1 LYYPLGYRNPSLPN
15 LIWIHWRESLPDTIK
30 NSTSISIPKNWKK
43 LPHISQDTI
52 KSCPFCPT
60 HATIATKHCGNLEHL
75 HIYCQAPLLVKTRD
89 FCHDK
94 MEQAIFNIY
103 DFASM
108 LEYDIPLSSAP
119 RSPSLQEHLEQMAL
133 DIETMSRPV
142 IINSQCKMETRSINK
157 AILRPHAL
165 TMATLLHQLPVSLAQ
180 QYNKYPLA
188 HRLGFIHCI
197 LEHQLDLALATITD
211 VAFLGLFP
219 KQLLQIL
226 HRYTYTI
233 QSPSHKEQYQQ
244 LVYMLI
250 TSFVYRPIILQKVI
264 HIMLAKQKTSV
275 MTNSAAMD
283 SDSTTP
289 MRSRLQQQ
297 QTQSCT
303 TPRPPDN
310 QSHTTH
316 RSANPPSRTCHA
328 TKCQLLHAKGII
340 RRPMICANNKNT
352 CSGCSNEASQHRKT
366 HLLEHDILTQS
377 IPNERIA
384 PVLKWL
390 HTPTLLKTIRQG
402 LSYLPTFQSTK
413 RDDHIFGATRYLA
426 HSVAPAPS
434 LYSSYLHLC
443 LTPAQ
448 DAQFNAHGKSRATHV
463 WLASLLPSSTAT
475 PSTSVTLHNFNN
487 GYARGILMTVL
498 ITWNDPPL
506 LDNSTTHPLTP
517 AYISY
522 VCAI

>member
-1 LYYPLGYRNPSLPN
+1 
-15 LIWIHWRESLPDTIK
+15 
-30 NSTSISIPKNWKK
+30 
-43 LPHISQDTI
+43 
-52 KSCPFCPT
+52 
-60 HATIATKHCGNLEHL
+60 
-75 HIYCQAPLLVKTRD
+75 
-89 FCHDK
+89 
-94 MEQAIFNIY
+94 
-103 DFASM
+103 M

-142 IINSQCKMETRSINK
+142 IINSQCKMETRSSNK
-157 AILRPHAL
+157 AILPPHAL

-197 LEHQLDLALATITD
+197 PEHQLDLALATITD

-226 HRYTYTI
+226 HRYAYTI

-275 MTNSAAMD
+275 MTNSAAID

-289 MRSRLQQQ
+289 MRSRLQQH
-297 QTQSCT
+297 QTQSYT

-316 RSANPPSRTCHA
+316 RSANPPARTCHA

-340 RRPMICANNKNT
+340 
-352 CSGCSNEASQHRKT
+352 Q
-366 HLLEHDILTQS
+366 
-377 IPNERIA
+377 
-384 PVLKWL
+384 
-390 HTPTLLKTIRQG
+390 
-402 LSYLPTFQSTK
+402 
-413 RDDHIFGATRYLA
+413 
-426 HSVAPAPS
+426 
-434 LYSSYLHLC
+434 
-443 LTPAQ
+443 
-448 DAQFNAHGKSRATHV
+448 
-463 WLASLLPSSTAT
+463 
-475 PSTSVTLHNFNN
+475 
-487 GYARGILMTVL
+487 
-498 ITWNDPPL
+498 
-506 LDNSTTHPLTP
+506 
-517 AYISY
+517 
-522 VCAI
+522 